1 MKSMRRWAGILGVV
15 IATTFVATAVTGCGS
30 GYADTVVVVPPPVVN
45 AAFALDMR
53 INGVF
58 IPEVDVDPG
67 YQQDVPVRAGS
78 NFEILASGPVEWTVS
93 IDGKVVNPPIGTGVA
108 YNGVNLLPTS
118 ISSGRFAANASAQ
131 GFLSRTS
138 VISITATSLVNPRQ
152 EAQINVL
159 LTN

>member
-1 MKSMRRWAGILGVV
+1 MKSMARWVGIFGFAMAALL
-15 IATTFVATAVTGCGS
+15 AGCGG
-30 GYADTVVVVPPPVVN
+30 GYVDTVVVVPAPVAN

-78 NFEILASGPVEWTVS
+78 NFEILATGPVEWTVS
-93 IDGKVVNPPIGTGVA
+93 IDGKIVNPPIGTAVV
-108 YNGVNLLPTS
+108 YNGVSLLPTS
-118 ISSGRFAANASAQ
+118 ISTGRFAANTGAQ
-131 GFLSRTS
+131 GFLARPS
-138 VISITATSLVNPRQ
+138 VISVTATSLVNPRQ

-159 LTN
+159 LSN

>member
-1 MKSMRRWAGILGVV
+1 MKSMTRWVGIFS
-15 IATTFVATAVTGCGS
+15 IAVAASLAGCGS
-30 GYADTVVVVPPPVVN
+30 GYVDTVVVVPAPVAN

-78 NFEILASGPVEWTVS
+78 NFEILATGPVEWTVS
-93 IDGKVVNPPIGTGVA
+93 IDGKVVNPPVGTAVV
-108 YNGVNLLPTS
+108 YNGVSLLPTS
-118 ISSGRFAANASAQ
+118 ISTGRFAATTGAQ
-131 GFLSRTS
+131 GFLPRPS
-138 VISITATSLVNPRQ
+138 VISVTATSLVNPRQ

-159 LTN
+159 LSN